1 MVTETQATGRDYPL
15 PETVA
20 NDAFDEVAQDVWDL
34 MSEVETD
41 FNRAVGLA
49 GSNPTH
55 AMDQRRAIFLGKL
68 SELELAFGEYMREVH
83 NQ

>member
-1 MVTETQATGRDYPL
+1 MTTRAKVRDYPL
-15 PETVA
+15 PETVESG
-20 NDAFDEVAQDVWDL
+20 AFDNIAQDVWDGL
-34 MSEVETD
+34 TEVGID

-49 GSNPTH
+49 GDNPNH

-68 SELELAFGEYMREVH
+68 ADLEIAFGEYMSEVR